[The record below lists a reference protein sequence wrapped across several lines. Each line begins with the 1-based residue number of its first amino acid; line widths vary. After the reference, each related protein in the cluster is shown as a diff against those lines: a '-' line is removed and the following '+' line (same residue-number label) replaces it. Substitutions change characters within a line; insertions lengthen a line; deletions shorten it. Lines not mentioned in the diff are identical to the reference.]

1 MSDSEEEEVVE
12 SEGEEEEEEQ
22 QRKIEEEEVVRED
35 GGEEDLETED
45 DSLRNFSAGGELE
58 MYSAD
63 INDSSHTLQRVDS
76 HAMSENK
83 SDDEYQFKSDSYSDL
98 ESDDAAEE
106 LEPYKMSNAVSSE
119 QQSYLM
125 DVEALANVH
134 HSNTEGHGL
143 QLEAPVSV
151 DNESSDEFLSASS
164 GDEETFSLLL
174 EQSRT
179 VKEAHQTETALV
191 HGAMHV
197 STEAVSTITPEVIQ
211 KQPATDLVHH
221 QIPDAEDTLEQVI
234 DVPEQTEAVKNVRQ
248 PGIMSEQ
255 VEMCRSVWVEETPPS
270 TQLPGSST
278 AGSVKTPSNTMQG

>member
-1 MSDSEEEEVVE
+1 M
-12 SEGEEEEEEQ
+12 
-22 QRKIEEEEVVRED
+22 VRED
-35 GGEEDLETED
+35 GSEEDLETED
-45 DSLRNFSAGGELE
+45 DSLSNFCAGGELE

-63 INDSSHTLQRVDS
+63 IDDSAHTLQREDS
-76 HAMSENK
+76 HAISENK
-83 SDDEYQFKSDSYSDL
+83 SDDEYQFKSDSDL

-106 LEPYKMSNAVSSE
+106 LEPYKRSNAVSSE

-125 DVEALANVH
+125 DVEALVNVH

-143 QLEAPVSV
+143 QLENPVGV

-164 GDEETFSLLL
+164 GDEEMFSLLL

-179 VKEAHQTETALV
+179 VKETHQTETALV

-197 STEAVSTITPEVIQ
+197 STEAESTITQEVVQ
-211 KQPATDLVHH
+211 KQPATVLVHH
-221 QIPDAEDTLEQVI
+221 QIQDAEDTLEQVI

-248 PGIMSEQ
+248 PDIMSEQ
-255 VEMCRSVWVEETPPS
+255 GEMCRSALVEEPPPS
-270 TQLPGSST
+270 TLMPGSST

>member
-22 QRKIEEEEVVRED
+22 QREIEEEEAVRED
-35 GGEEDLETED
+35 SGEEDLETED
-45 DSLRNFSAGGELE
+45 DSLRNFSAGGGLE

-63 INDSSHTLQRVDS
+63 IEGSSHTLQREDS
-76 HAMSENK
+76 HAISENK
-83 SDDEYQFKSDSYSDL
+83 SDDEYRFKSDSDL
-98 ESDDAAEE
+98 EIDDAAEE
-106 LEPYKMSNAVSSE
+106 LEPYKMSNAVSSG

-125 DVEALANVH
+125 DVEAPTNVH
-134 HSNTEGHGL
+134 HSNAEGHGL
-143 QLEAPVSV
+143 QLENPAGL

-179 VKEAHQTETALV
+179 VKEAHQTETVLV

-197 STEAVSTITPEVIQ
+197 SPEAESTIIQEIIQ
-211 KQPATDLVHH
+211 KQPATDLIHH
-221 QIPDAEDTLEQVI
+221 QIQDAEDTLEQVI

-248 PGIMSEQ
+248 PDIMSEQ
-255 VEMCRSVWVEETPPS
+255 GEICRSALVEETPPS
-270 TQLPGSST
+270 TQMPESST

>member
-22 QRKIEEEEVVRED
+22 QREIEEEEAVRED

-45 DSLRNFSAGGELE
+45 DSLRNFSAVGELE
-58 MYSAD
+58 TYSAD
-63 INDSSHTLQRVDS
+63 IDDSSHTLQREDS
-76 HAMSENK
+76 HAISENK
-83 SDDEYQFKSDSYSDL
+83 SDDEDLFKSDSDL
-98 ESDDAAEE
+98 DSDDAAEE

-125 DVEALANVH
+125 NVEAPTNVH
-134 HSNTEGHGL
+134 LCNTEGHGL
-143 QLEAPVSV
+143 QLENLVGV

-174 EQSRT
+174 EQSQT

-197 STEAVSTITPEVIQ
+197 STEAESTITQEVVQ
-211 KQPATDLVHH
+211 KQPATVLVHH
-221 QIPDAEDTLEQVI
+221 QIQDAEDTLEQVI

-248 PGIMSEQ
+248 PDIMSEQ

>member
-35 GGEEDLETED
+35 GSEEDLETED

-63 INDSSHTLQRVDS
+63 IDDSAHTLQREDS
-76 HAMSENK
+76 HAISENK
-83 SDDEYQFKSDSYSDL
+83 SDDEYQFKSDSDL
-98 ESDDAAEE
+98 ESDDVAEE
-106 LEPYKMSNAVSSE
+106 LEPYERSNTVSSE

-125 DVEALANVH
+125 DVEAPANVH

-143 QLEAPVSV
+143 QLEDPVGV

-164 GDEETFSLLL
+164 GDEEMFSLLL

-179 VKEAHQTETALV
+179 VKETHQTETALV

-197 STEAVSTITPEVIQ
+197 STEAESTITQEVVQ
-211 KQPATDLVHH
+211 KQPATVLVHH
-221 QIPDAEDTLEQVI
+221 QIQDAEDTLEQVI
-234 DVPEQTEAVKNVRQ
+234 DVPEQTQAVKNVRQ
-248 PGIMSEQ
+248 PDIMSEQ
-255 VEMCRSVWVEETPPS
+255 GEMCRSALVEEPPPS
-270 TQLPGSST
+270 TLMPGSST
-278 AGSVKTPSNTMQG
+278 AGSVKTPSDTMQG

>member
-22 QRKIEEEEVVRED
+22 QREIKEEEADRED
-35 GGEEDLETED
+35 GDEEDLESED
-45 DSLRNFSAGGELE
+45 DSLKSFSAGGELE
-58 MYSAD
+58 MYSVD
-63 INDSSHTLQRVDS
+63 IEGSSHTLQREDS
-76 HAMSENK
+76 HAISENK
-83 SDDEYQFKSDSYSDL
+83 SDDEYQFKLDSDL
-98 ESDDAAEE
+98 ESDDAAEG

-119 QQSYLM
+119 QQSYLL
-125 DVEALANVH
+125 DLEAPGNVH
-134 HSNTEGHGL
+134 HSNTEGHGSE
-143 QLEAPVSV
+143 LENLAGV
-151 DNESSDEFLSASS
+151 DNESSDEFLSATS
-164 GDEETFSLLL
+164 GDEETFSLLF

-179 VKEAHQTETALV
+179 VKEAYQTETALV

-197 STEAVSTITPEVIQ
+197 STEAESTITQEVVQ

-221 QIPDAEDTLEQVI
+221 QIQDAKDTLEQVI